1 MIRLF
6 RIAALL
12 LLIFTLITCGPSG
25 SGGEYSKSVY
35 PYDMQVDVDR
45 NQMTISW
52 KKHGNGAISGY
63 NIYIS
68 DKELAKDFPGSKLPS
83 TVNPFNASFFPGDTD
98 PSDGIEH
105 FLAEGLENG
114 KKFFVSVRVVFPD
127 RSLSKPSEEI
137 LAVCGSRGD
146 ISLVIRNQGK
156 NDGYSF
162 YEDKQ
167 VGADNESND
176 IYFFSKDGKDY
187 IDSPSRLDSF
197 LRNIRYSV
205 LPYYGS
211 WEEVKFRFKESDLS
225 GWAKTPSLLSSVV
238 GPDCPTEKLAETRFP
253 LCIAD

>member
-162 YEDKQ
+162 YEDRQ

-176 IYFFSKDGKDY
+176 IYFF
-187 IDSPSRLDSF
+187 
-197 LRNIRYSV
+197 
-205 LPYYGS
+205 YGS

-225 GWAKTPSLLSSVV
+225 GANDRVEIKTGDWVHARTPEGHQALILIKEIKGNGKSRSIELFFALSTLVEGV
-238 GPDCPTEKLAETRFP
+238 HF
-253 LCIAD
+253 